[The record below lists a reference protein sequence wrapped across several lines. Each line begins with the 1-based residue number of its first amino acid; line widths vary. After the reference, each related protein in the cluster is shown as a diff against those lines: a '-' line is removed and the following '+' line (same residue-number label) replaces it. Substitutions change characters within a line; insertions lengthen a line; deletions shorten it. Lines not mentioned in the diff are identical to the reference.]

1 MNKENLRRKAIARL
15 TNLNETTKRDL
26 LQMRPT
32 KETEDTYV
40 QNLRAL
46 DEIAAIATQI
56 ATCDMSHPKSLL

>member
-1 MNKENLRRKAIARL
+1 
-15 TNLNETTKRDL
+15 
-26 LQMRPT
+26 MRPT